1 MMHRDP
7 LPLWPLPL
15 LVALVPFV
23 AAHLAYAISIDAGH
37 VPACMPYVEGCTSI
51 SRAARHGL
59 GNIVFRLL
67 MLPCALLLTLH
78 WLAARRWL
86 RLSHVDPRAG
96 RSLLVLAPFAGI
108 ALATYVAFL
117 GTDGEIY
124 RWLRQYG
131 AQLYFA
137 SAYIAQLVFF
147 SRYRQIIG
155 RYDGTGRA
163 LLATSVAMLLLGLAY
178 TAIANTL
185 ADAALKDRLENL
197 LEWQIGLLMSAW
209 YLLQAVAWRRSGF
222 RLGFART

>member
-1 MMHRDP
+1 MHRDP

-86 RLSHVDPRAG
+86 RLSHADTRAG
-96 RSLLVLAPFAGI
+96 RSLLWLAPVSGL
-108 ALATYVAFL
+108 ALARYLAFL

-124 RWLRQYG
+124 PLLRQYG

-147 SRYRQIIG
+147 RRYREIIG
-155 RYDGTGRA
+155 RYDGIGRA
-163 LLATSVAMLLLGLAY
+163 LLVISVAMLLLGLAY
-178 TAIANTL
+178 TATANTL
-185 ADAALKDRLENL
+185 ADATLKDRLENL

-209 YLLQAVAWRRSGF
+209 YL
-222 RLGFART
+222 